1 MAGRQSLTTESKD
14 FKNTWMCAYSTLLA
28 AARSSAYSVS
38 WFERSMMSPISL
50 PLALSSLKRLGIV
63 RTCLG
68 GSSSD
73 QLLTISELMGVFMGM
88 NLHSKELVVP
98 SPRNAAGLFLA
109 TQQPTVH
116 TAIVGQKSEIAA
128 LVSYLVGSTGS
139 P

>member
-1 MAGRQSLTTESKD
+1 MAGRQSVTTESKD

-50 PLALSSLKRLGIV
+50 PLALSSLKRLGTV
-63 RTCLG
+63 STCLG

-88 NLHSKELVVP
+88 NLHGEDSLYHP
-98 SPRNAAGLFLA
+98 QWTHQGPPGD
-109 TQQPTVH
+109 
-116 TAIVGQKSEIAA
+116 
-128 LVSYLVGSTGS
+128 
-139 P
+139 